1 MDFLELDQELYRLT
15 ESENS
20 YLHQKYVDYYKE
32 TPTVTLGEEEV
43 FQFSLK
49 QISGIA
55 DDSLLLFVRK
65 QSRFA
70 PVPNHVTDVI
80 ELNYVY
86 HGSSIQYINGKQVIL
101 KEGDLILIDTNSSH
115 AVESADYNDIVIS
128 VNVEQK
134 FFKEHFLS
142 HFQSQTS
149 LTQFLFQAISD
160 SQNHNQYLLFRSE
173 NSQNLHLLFQQLLCE
188 VYEPRLLNFTYKNL
202 FLQLIMLELIR
213 SFSVEANGTNDNS
226 HRQQLTLDI
235 LSHINSNYVTT
246 SLEFCAKLFGY
257 NSSYF
262 SSLVKECTGQTFKNL
277 LQDKRLEAS
286 LPFLLHSKQS
296 VRDISMEVGFS
307 NLNHYYKLFKEKYKV
322 TPAEYRK
329 QMKREKSD

>member
-1 MDFLELDQELYRLT
+1 M
-15 ESENS
+15 
-20 YLHQKYVDYYKE
+20 
-32 TPTVTLGEEEV
+32 
-43 FQFSLK
+43 
-49 QISGIA
+49 
-55 DDSLLLFVRK
+55 LFVRK

-160 SQNHNQYLLFRSE
+160 SQNHNQYLLFR
-173 NSQNLHLLFQQLLCE
+173 
-188 VYEPRLLNFTYKNL
+188 
-202 FLQLIMLELIR
+202 
-213 SFSVEANGTNDNS
+213 
-226 HRQQLTLDI
+226 
-235 LSHINSNYVTT
+235 
-246 SLEFCAKLFGY
+246 
-257 NSSYF
+257 
-262 SSLVKECTGQTFKNL
+262 
-277 LQDKRLEAS
+277 
-286 LPFLLHSKQS
+286 
-296 VRDISMEVGFS
+296 
-307 NLNHYYKLFKEKYKV
+307 
-322 TPAEYRK
+322 
-329 QMKREKSD
+329 